1 MPLADFCQTVR
12 LFLVQRRQDFSNRRV
27 KPMKKMIIAALASLM
42 LAGAIS
48 AATGENPDPTTRA
61 VVIVGEGGSPI
72 PIAPPS
78 NLANDAR
85 SNN

>member
-1 MPLADFCQTVR
+1 
-12 LFLVQRRQDFSNRRV
+12 
-27 KPMKKMIIAALASLM
+27 MKKMIIAALASLM

-48 AATGENPDPTTRA
+48 AASGENPGPSTRA

-72 PIAPPS
+72 PVAPPS
-78 NLANDAR
+78 SSANDAR

>member
-1 MPLADFCQTVR
+1 
-12 LFLVQRRQDFSNRRV
+12 
-27 KPMKKMIIAALASLM
+27 MKKTIIAALASLM

-48 AATGENPDPTTRA
+48 AASGENPDPSTRA

-72 PIAPPS
+72 PVAPPS
-78 NLANDAR
+78 NPANDSN